1 MGDVGW
7 ARAPAS
13 RTLLQCIYALE
24 QPSGHGECNEDAMNE
39 NSLTLGNLMRT
50 LRTSKGWTRK
60 EMSDRTGIPLS
71 TLAKVENDQLT
82 LGYDKLLQ
90 ISQRLN
96 MRMSELLAD
105 GDDAA
110 EPRAMTRRSVGTLD
124 TAMHVNTN
132 TYDYYF
138 LCPDLRKK
146 RMIPIFGR
154 PHARTLE
161 EFGELVRHAG
171 EEFIF
176 VISGRVEI
184 HTEFYQPVTL
194 EAGQCIYI
202 DSGMG
207 HAYLLGRDCDEAS
220 VISGCTSEEDKL
232 LVSLN
237 KPEQNSTHEVP
248 GKPANTMAKRPRK
261 TATRGKASRR

>member
-1 MGDVGW
+1 
-7 ARAPAS
+7 
-13 RTLLQCIYALE
+13 
-24 QPSGHGECNEDAMNE
+24 MNE

-50 LRTSKGWTRK
+50 LRTGKGWTRK
-60 EMSDRTGIPLS
+60 EMSERTGIPLS

-105 GDDAA
+105 GDNAGS
-110 EPRAMTRRSVGTLD
+110 RAMTRRSIGTLD
-124 TAMHVNTN
+124 TAMHVNSN
-132 TYDYYF
+132 IYDYYF

-176 VISGRVEI
+176 VITGRVEV

-194 EAGQCIYI
+194 EAGQCLYI

-207 HAYLLGRDCDEAS
+207 HAYLLGADCDEAS
-220 VISGCTSEEDKL
+220 VISGCTSDEDKL
-232 LVSLN
+232 LDSLN
-237 KPEQNSTHEVP
+237 KPEFNETKEVA
-248 GKPANTMAKRPRK
+248 GKPVGTIAKRPKK
-261 TATRGKASRR
+261 TASRGKASRR